1 MRIKLFLI
9 TDFRGFKIRSCDY
22 HFKKWAQFQL
32 LLTKKAMSNYRICIE
47 LKYPTETKTWGFDLI
62 EKQQNILIVLLRDGG
77 DELQV
82 DLPEDDQMFEQT
94 PVELVRLFRN
104 EPANRQKKR
113 INKNLM
119 DVKFRNFKLLTCFQD
134 QQLSIVWTPGKHW
147 KVFKFR

>member
-1 MRIKLFLI
+1 
-9 TDFRGFKIRSCDY
+9 
-22 HFKKWAQFQL
+22 
-32 LLTKKAMSNYRICIE
+32 MSNYRICIE

-113 INKNLM
+113 INK
-119 DVKFRNFKLLTCFQD
+119 KLNGGE
-134 QQLSIVWTPGKHW
+134 I
-147 KVFKFR
+147 

>member
-1 MRIKLFLI
+1 MREKLFLI
-9 TDFRGFKIRSCDY
+9 TDFWGFKIRSCDY

-32 LLTKKAMSNYRICIE
+32 LLTKKAVSRRNE
-47 LKYPTETKTWGFDLI
+47 LKYPTETKSWGFDLI

-134 QQLSIVWTPGKHW
+134 QQLSIV
-147 KVFKFR
+147 